1 MKCNYVI
8 GTLVAG
14 LALTLAMPTSASTLL
29 VDEQFSHADGS
40 LDGLVPSPGP
50 GGAWT
55 MHSGGATD
63 DLFVAGGAAVVS
75 QDSGSWD
82 SHTNFAALSSGVVT
96 ASFDIVVTA
105 PGAMTGTDFEY
116 FAHFWQTAN
125 PNNFRSRTDI
135 VAPGTAGGDYSIGIA
150 TQSSTAEFTLGD
162 LVGFNFGDT
171 VSVEITFDIDAGTST
186 LTAGG
191 QTISTAVVS
200 TGQIIDAFALRQSNS
215 SSDETILVDN
225 LIVTHVPE
233 PASLALLAMGG
244 LALGLRRR
252 A

>member
-1 MKCNYVI
+1 M
-8 GTLVAG
+8 
-14 LALTLAMPTSASTLL
+14 
-29 VDEQFSHADGS
+29 
-40 LDGLVPSPGP
+40 
-50 GGAWT
+50 
-55 MHSGGATD
+55 
-63 DLFVAGGAAVVS
+63 
-75 QDSGSWD
+75 
-82 SHTNFAALSSGVVT
+82 
-96 ASFDIVVTA
+96 
-105 PGAMTGTDFEY
+105 
-116 FAHFWQTAN
+116 
-125 PNNFRSRTDI
+125 
-135 VAPGTAGGDYSIGIA
+135 
-150 TQSSTAEFTLGD
+150 
-162 LVGFNFGDT
+162 
-171 VSVEITFDIDAGTST
+171 EITFDIDAGTST